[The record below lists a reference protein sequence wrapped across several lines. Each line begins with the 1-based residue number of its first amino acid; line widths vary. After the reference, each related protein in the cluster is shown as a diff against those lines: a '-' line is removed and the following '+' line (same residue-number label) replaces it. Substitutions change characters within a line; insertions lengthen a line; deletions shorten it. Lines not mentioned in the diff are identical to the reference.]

1 MEKKR
6 DEDLDQRQSVLRS
19 ARWFKPN
26 DLRSFGHR
34 SRIKQLGYS
43 EEDFQDK
50 PIIAIIS
57 TYSGLNSC
65 HGHFPQRVEEIKRGV
80 YQAGGF
86 PVELPAL
93 SLDESF
99 QKPTTMLYRNL
110 LALETEEVLRSH
122 PVDGA
127 VLMGGCD
134 KTTPGTLMGAIS
146 ADIPSIFFPA
156 GPMMS
161 GCWKGEVLGSGSDA
175 WKYWD
180 DLRAGNISEC
190 DWKGIEGGIA
200 RTHGHC
206 MTMGTASTM
215 TAIAETLGFTLP
227 GASSVPAVSA
237 NHSRLAA
244 ETGRMSVE
252 IALKQRP
259 PSKII
264 SEASVRNAATVAL
277 ALGGSTNAVV
287 HLVAMARRAGLNT
300 GVDLFDELADRV
312 PLLANIRPTGQYL
325 MQDFYD
331 AGGLRGLLQQLKPL
345 LNQQCLTINGDRILE
360 EHDDN
365 EVYDEDVIRS
375 IDAPVTRRPALRVLY
390 GNLCPDGA
398 LIKPSSMDPDKT
410 KHIGPA
416 LVFDSY
422 RELKA
427 QIDDPSL
434 DVDANTVL
442 VMRGA
447 GPVGGP
453 GMPEWGM
460 MPLPKKLLEAG
471 VRDLVR
477 ISDARMSG
485 TSYGTCIL
493 HAAPE
498 AAVGGPLAALRTG
511 DLVELDVDAG
521 SLNALVDGEEWAQR
535 LSRLQAASFEDDRG
549 WVKLYRTHVN
559 QADSGCDFDFLAGV
573 DTREPEI
580 L

>member
-1 MEKKR
+1 MSRHHEGP
-6 DEDLDQRQSVLRS
+6 LRS
-19 ARWFKPN
+19 ARWFKPD
-26 DLRSFGHR
+26 DLRAFGHR

-43 EEDFQDK
+43 EEDFADK
-50 PIIAIIS
+50 PIIAILN

-86 PVELPAL
+86 PIELPAI

-110 LALETEEVLRSH
+110 LAIETEELLRSH

-134 KTTPGTLMGAIS
+134 KTTPGMLMGATS
-146 ADIPSIFFPA
+146 TDIPSIFFPA

-161 GCWKGEVLGSGSDA
+161 GCWKGKVLGSGSDA

-237 NHSRLAA
+237 DHSRLAA
-244 ETGRMSVE
+244 DTGRMGVE
-252 IALKQRP
+252 IVLEQRS
-259 PSKII
+259 PSRII
-264 SEASVRNAATVAL
+264 CEDSVRNAAIVAL

-287 HLVAMARRAGLNT
+287 HVVAMARRAGLRT
-300 GVDLFDELADRV
+300 GVELFDELADHV
-312 PLLANIRPTGQYL
+312 PLLANIRPAGQYL

-345 LNQQCLTINGDRILE
+345 LNQKCLTINGDYLLE
-360 EHDDN
+360 DCNND
-365 EVYDEDVIRS
+365 EVYDSDIIRS
-375 IDAPVTRRPALRVLY
+375 LDNPVTQRPALRALY
-390 GNLCPDGA
+390 GNICPNGA
-398 LIKPSSMDPDKT
+398 LIKPSSMDQDKT
-410 KHIGPA
+410 KHVGRA
-416 LVFDSY
+416 LVFDSF
-422 RELKA
+422 RELKE
-427 QIDDPSL
+427 QIDEPDL
-434 DVDANTVL
+434 DVNADTVL

-493 HAAPE
+493 HVAPE

-511 DLVELDVDAG
+511 DLIELDVDAG
-521 SLNALVDGEEWAQR
+521 SLNALVDDEEWAQR
-535 LSRLQAASFEDDRG
+535 LSKLQAATFENDRG

-573 DTREPEI
+573 EIREPEI